1 MQTVVRILIIAFF
14 TSLLFTVNDLIKQI
28 YKPQQQVITTTIQQ
42 YPLPK

>member
-14 TSLLFTVNDLIKQI
+14 ASLLFTMNDLIKQI
-28 YKPQQQVITTTIQQ
+28 YQPQQQVITTTIQQ